1 MPKNLLTVREIV
13 ENFLENTDIKLLKN
27 EEYEQIMSW
36 YDMIVALP
44 KHEYDELLDIRDRYY
59 ASQLNWS
66 DETEDDGPYMPY

>member
-13 ENFLENTDIKLLKN
+13 ENFLENTDIKLVKN
-27 EEYEQIMSW
+27 EEYEKVMGW

-44 KHEYDELLDIRDRYY
+44 RHEYDELLDIRDRYY

>member
-1 MPKNLLTVREIV
+1 MPKNVLTVKEII
-13 ENFLENTDIKLLKN
+13 ENFLESTNIKLAKN
-27 EEYEQIMSW
+27 EEYEQVMGW

-44 KHEYDELLDIRDRYY
+44 RHEYDELLDIRDRYY